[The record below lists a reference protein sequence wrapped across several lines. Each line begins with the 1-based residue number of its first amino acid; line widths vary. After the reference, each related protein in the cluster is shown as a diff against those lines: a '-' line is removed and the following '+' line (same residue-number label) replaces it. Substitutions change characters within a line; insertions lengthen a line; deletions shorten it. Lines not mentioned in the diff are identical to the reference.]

1 MDSTPEFQTTHK
13 QHIVPQSYL
22 RLFAT
27 EPRPQKY
34 MIGVGE
40 YRESTLNKYKTSIAN
55 VGYIENYYEV
65 YLPHRPVN
73 YWEKRFA
80 HDVEPYCAEIL
91 PQLLQKINAA
101 SSQEIVLTDKD
112 KASLAKFIRA
122 QSLRTPSWFAEGYR
136 IINQSIR
143 KFKAN
148 ALSHIP
154 PYYSTKGY
162 HEYCDAVL
170 RTKFTPDEIKD
181 ILLLS
186 LMDSPR
192 KEERINALLEKTWLI
207 YVSPHYPFFLTSDN
221 PVIRYN
227 SSKKSLRDVDN
238 GLKNV
243 HSEILFPI
251 SPSVLVRI
259 ISPRIL
265 KNSSELANRK
275 IILGH
280 SKETA
285 DFLTYCN
292 SFQCH
297 QYFQHFF
304 IPPQLYDLLCK

>member
-112 KASLAKFIRA
+112 KASLAKFICA

-192 KEERINALLEKTWLI
+192 
-207 YVSPHYPFFLTSDN
+207 YPFFLTSDN

-275 IILGH
+275 IILEH